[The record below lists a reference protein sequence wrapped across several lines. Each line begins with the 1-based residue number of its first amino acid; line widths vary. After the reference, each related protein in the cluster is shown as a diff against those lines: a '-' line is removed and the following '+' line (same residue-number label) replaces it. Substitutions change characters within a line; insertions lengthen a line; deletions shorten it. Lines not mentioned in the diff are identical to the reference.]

1 MLHSLL
7 QFSPEEMTKTTLTSD
22 ELDAL
27 ITLVES
33 FSLLDLSDIQCR
45 TLLNKLI
52 DMEKE
57 VSND

>member
-1 MLHSLL
+1 MT
-7 QFSPEEMTKTTLTSD
+7 QTIEMTKTTLTSD

>member
-1 MLHSLL
+1 VETGETMT
-7 QFSPEEMTKTTLTSD
+7 QTIEMTKTTLTSD